1 MILVVDDSADDIELA
16 TIALSAVMPDVRVTW
31 ALDGKTA
38 LEMLNS
44 HSELPSLILIDVKMP
59 GMSGL
64 DTLREIR
71 RDARLNNIPV
81 IMVTCSS
88 LDSDRDRSLAAGADD
103 FLPKA
108 FSIEQFSSDLKRIL
122 SHYLSDRVQ

>member
-1 MILVVDDSADDIELA
+1 
-16 TIALSAVMPDVRVTW
+16 
-31 ALDGKTA
+31 
-38 LEMLNS
+38 
-44 HSELPSLILIDVKMP
+44 
-59 GMSGL
+59 
-64 DTLREIR
+64 
-71 RDARLNNIPV
+71 
-81 IMVTCSS
+81 MVTCSS